1 MTCRR
6 IVVALSVLLL
16 STARTT
22 GAFAQSGVLV
32 GVASPAGYETL
43 WIVRDPSRPFHATV
57 PNLLVPRT
65 DGWWRLGTARIC
77 PTGPEDQSMQ
87 VLWRVR
93 ADSAPVIPE
102 ICHELPRGE
111 LSLPIYAED
120 SAAIDSL
127 KREIIRCSWSELE
140 IKFASPEYLAIG
152 ERSGQTEQCEPRGGR
167 WYQSYYVSRFNGD
180 SSLALTQFAV
190 AKLDSVGRLALARA
204 ATELAKDEM
213 CRNIVEAFNANELID
228 VGSAWYPARSGGRWM
243 PVVMQELGTGE
254 CQLLPMVDVGLTGA
268 LTGYDSLHPSW
279 AALARRVRGINDAF
293 SSPNDDLVIMRTGD
307 SLFVHLGGGSPL
319 GRRIGAMPFRE
330 REVVMIQ
337 WATGRNVARWDQ
349 EIAAMLRRGLPDAK
363 VVAPPQ
369 AEMQK

>member
-1 MTCRR
+1 
-6 IVVALSVLLL
+6 
-16 STARTT
+16 
-22 GAFAQSGVLV
+22 
-32 GVASPAGYETL
+32 
-43 WIVRDPSRPFHATV
+43 
-57 PNLLVPRT
+57 
-65 DGWWRLGTARIC
+65 
-77 PTGPEDQSMQ
+77 MQ

-111 LSLPIYAED
+111 LPLPIYAED

-127 KREIIRCSWSELE
+127 KREIIRCSWSELQ
-140 IKFASPEYLAIG
+140 IKFASPEYVAIG

-180 SSLALTQFAV
+180 SSLALAQFAATKV
-190 AKLDSVGRLALARA
+190 DSVGRLALARA

-213 CRNIVEAFNANELID
+213 CHNIVAGFNANELID
-228 VGSAWYPARSGGRWM
+228 VGSAWYPSRSGGRWV
-243 PVVMQELGTGE
+243 PVLMEELGTGE
-254 CQLLPMVDVGLTGA
+254 CQLLPVVDVGLTRA
-268 LTGYDSLHPSW
+268 LTGPDSLHPSW
-279 AALARRVRGINDAF
+279 AALARRVRGLHDAL
-293 SSPNDDLVIMRTGD
+293 SSPTYDLVVVSTGD
-307 SLFVHLGGGSPL
+307 SLFVHLGGGAL

-330 REVVMIQ
+330 REIVMIQ